1 MARPKKNAAQA
12 QDTLLTLDTVPE
24 IPVEEQPYPLPE
36 GWKWVRLGSLCSLRN
51 GKAFKPTDWSES
63 GLPIVR
69 IQNLNSPNNKF
80 NYYDGIIEDK
90 FLINSG
96 DLLFAWSGTPGTS
109 FGAHIWKGGKA
120 LLNQHIFRV
129 DFEKKIILKI
139 FFKYAINYR
148 LNEFIVKAH
157 GGAGLQHITK
167 RNFENTSIP
176 LPPLEVQQR
185 IVERIETLF
194 AKLDE
199 AREKAESAL
208 ESFERRKAAI
218 LHKAFTGEL
227 TRKWREENGI
237 AYNPRIIELKEIID
251 SIKYGT
257 SEKSDYSFTG
267 IPVIR
272 IPNIINGFIDLTD
285 IKFLKSASDSTY
297 DCLKKNDILMVRS
310 NGSRDIVGKCAIVDD
325 LSQGYMYASFLIRI
339 RLKDNIDAT
348 YILLFLNSHLARC
361 QIFTKSKSS
370 VGINNIN
377 SKEISSLTLYL
388 PQEKEQQEIVRILDR
403 IFAREQQAREAAENV
418 LQRIDQMKKAILAR
432 AFRGELG

>member
-199 AREKAESAL
+199 AREKAESVL
-208 ESFERRKAAI
+208 ESFELRKAAI

-227 TRKWREENGI
+227 TAKWRKEKGIQLNWEEKQLADIGSIVTGSTPSTKHHEYYGDAIPFIKPADLNSGRFVNQASEYLSKEGGKI
-237 AYNPRIIELKEIID
+237 SRSVRAGSTCVCCIGTIGKCGFLTCDATTNQQINTICPYNFMDDLFVYYYCT
-251 SIKYGT
+251 SIKFKEMLINSSYST
-257 SEKSDYSFTG
+257 TISIINKSKMSILP
-267 IPVIR
+267 IPV
-272 IPNIINGFIDLTD
+272 PH
-285 IKFLKSASDSTY
+285 
-297 DCLKKNDILMVRS
+297 
-310 NGSRDIVGKCAIVDD
+310 
-325 LSQGYMYASFLIRI
+325 LS
-339 RLKDNIDAT
+339 
-348 YILLFLNSHLARC
+348 
-361 QIFTKSKSS
+361 
-370 VGINNIN
+370 
-377 SKEISSLTLYL
+377 
-388 PQEKEQQEIVRILDR
+388 EQQKIVRILDR

>member
-1 MARPKKNAAQA
+1 MARPKKNTAQA
-12 QDTLLTLDTVPE
+12 QDTLLALDTVPE

-109 FGAHIWKGGKA
+109 FGAHIWKGGEA

-129 DFEKKIILKI
+129 NFKKKIILKI

-167 RNFENTSIP
+167 KNFENTSLP

-185 IVERIETLF
+185 IVERIESLF

-218 LHKAFTGEL
+218 LRKAFTGEL
-227 TRKWREENGI
+227 TAHSHVSSKWKDKSAEELFTYVTSGSRGWAKYYAERGSIFIRMGNLSHKS
-237 AYNPRIIELKEIID
+237 IELD
-251 SIKYGT
+251 FS
-257 SEKSDYSFTG
+257 
-267 IPVIR
+267 
-272 IPNIINGFIDLTD
+272 NIQYVLLPRKAEGQRTRLQ
-285 IKFLKSASDSTY
+285 
-297 DCLKKNDILMVRS
+297 KNDILISITADIGMV
-310 NGSRDIVGKCAIVDD
+310 GLFRDDTAEAYINQHIALARPSTNENAEFIAWYLISDVG
-325 LSQGYMYASFLIRI
+325 LSQLKKKQRGTTKVGLGLDDIRSI
-339 RLKDNIDAT
+339 HLKMP
-348 YILLFLNSHLARC
+348 
-361 QIFTKSKSS
+361 
-370 VGINNIN
+370 
-377 SKEISSLTLYL
+377 SL
-388 PQEKEQQEIVRILDR
+388 PEQQEIVRILDR